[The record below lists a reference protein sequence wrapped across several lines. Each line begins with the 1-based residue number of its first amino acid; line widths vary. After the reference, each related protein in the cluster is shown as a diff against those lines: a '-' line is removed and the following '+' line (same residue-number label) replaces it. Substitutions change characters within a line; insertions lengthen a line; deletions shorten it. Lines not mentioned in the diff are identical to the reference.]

1 MTLVLTNEDVEALL
15 TPRACIEP
23 LEQTYRE
30 FALGQAANRARTHT
44 YFPVESRAHPRFH
57 YRFKSQEGGSVS
69 AGVWALRIASDM
81 AGVVDLPGGVQRR
94 KLLPVAP
101 GDKYCGL
108 ILLFSLESIAPIAI
122 VHDSVMQ
129 KMRVAA
135 TTAIGIRELSRPD
148 SRVLAL
154 FGSGWQAGAH
164 LDTVLAVRPSL
175 ERIRVFSPT
184 PEHRRRFAA
193 EMSRQYEIDVVAV
206 ESPAEAV
213 RGADVVLA
221 ATAAMTPV
229 FDGRLVEPGQ
239 HVSTIVATDK
249 DAQRRELDDAT
260 VERAD
265 LVVVL
270 SRESVEYDDQPQI
283 MSPVRKGTLAW
294 EQVYELGEVLLGQAP
309 TRTSAEQVTLFDN
322 NVGMGLQ
329 FAACGAKLLELAQ
342 ARGAGQEIPTDLFLE
357 TTHP

>member
-1 MTLVLTNEDVEALL
+1 LASSTATTTAS
-15 TPRACIEP
+15 
-23 LEQTYRE
+23 
-30 FALGQAANRARTHT
+30 AAT
-44 YFPVESRAHPRFH
+44 
-57 YRFKSQEGGSVS
+57 
-69 AGVWALRIASDM
+69 
-81 AGVVDLPGGVQRR
+81 
-94 KLLPVAP
+94 
-101 GDKYCGL
+101 
-108 ILLFSLESIAPIAI
+108 
-122 VHDSVMQ
+122 
-129 KMRVAA
+129 A

-148 SRVLAL
+148 SRVLGL

-175 ERIRVFSPT
+175 ERVRVFSPT
-184 PEHRRRFAA
+184 PEHRRQFAA
-193 EMSRQYEIDVVAV
+193 EMSRRYEIEVVAV
-206 ESPAEAV
+206 DSPTEVV
-213 RGADVVLA
+213 RGADIVLA

-229 FDGRLVEPGQ
+229 FDGQLVEPGQ

-270 SRESVEYDDQPQI
+270 SRESVELDDQPQI
-283 MSPVRKGTLAW
+283 MSPIRKGTLAW
-294 EQVYELGEVLLGQAP
+294 ERVYELGEVLLGRAP

-329 FAACGAKLLELAQ
+329 FAACGARLLELAQ

-357 TTHP
+357 STHP

>member
-1 MTLVLTNEDVEALL
+1 MTLVLTNADVEALL

-23 LEQTYRE
+23 LEQAYRE
-30 FALGQAANRARTHT
+30 LALGQAANRARSHT
-44 YFPVESRAHPRFH
+44 YFPVESAAHPGFN

-108 ILLFSLESIAPIAI
+108 ILLFGLETIAPLAVI
-122 VHDSVMQ
+122 HDSVLQ

-148 SRVLAL
+148 SRMLGL
-154 FGSGWQAGAH
+154 FGSGWQASAH
-164 LDTVLAVRPSL
+164 LDTVLAVRPTL
-175 ERIRVFSPT
+175 ERVRVFSPT
-184 PEHRRRFAA
+184 PEHRRQFAR
-193 EMSRQYEIDVVAV
+193 EMSRKYEIDVVAV
-206 ESPAEAV
+206 DDPAAVV

-229 FDGRLVEPGQ
+229 FDGRLVEAGQ

-270 SRESVEYDDQPQI
+270 SRESVELDDQPQI

-294 EQVYELGEVLLGQAP
+294 ERVYELGEVLLGRAP
-309 TRTSAEQVTLFDN
+309 GRTRPEQVTLFDN

-329 FAACGAKLLELAQ
+329 FAACGARLLELAR
-342 ARGAGQEIPTDLFLE
+342 ARGVGQEIPTDLFLE
-357 TTHP
+357 STHP